1 MYSRAKVNDRLSA
14 QGSMKR
20 PVLMEKFIISM
31 NMDIWVVGTLTRL
44 FIRGSYSEIKFSKK

>member
-20 PVLMEKFIISM
+20 PVLKEKFIISM
-31 NMDIWVVGTLTRL
+31 NMDIWVVGTLARL